1 MLDIKYI
8 RENPD
13 KVKDACKKR
22 FLDCDVD
29 KVLKL
34 DKKKRKL
41 LQDIEELRAK
51 QNKLGKDDIKEGKKV
66 KEQIKKIEPDLE
78 KTEQEVER
86 KVKQIPNIPLDSVP
100 VGKDDSKN
108 EVLRTWGKPTKFD
121 FEPKDHL
128 ELGEALDIIDVKRAA
143 KVSGSRFGYLKGDAV
158 LLEFALV
165 ELAMKTAIK
174 EEFTPIVPPVFVK
187 EETMENMGYIDTEE
201 DKAERYLF
209 EKNSLYLVG
218 TAEQAIGPMHAD
230 EVLQEKELPK
240 RYVAFSTCFREE
252 AGSYGR
258 DTKGILRQHQFDK
271 VELFS
276 FCHPEKSQEEHEFLV
291 SLEEKLW
298 QALEIPYQIIQLC
311 TGDMSRP
318 SASTID
324 IEAWLPGQNMY
335 REVSSASN
343 TTDFQ
348 SRRLNTRFRNKDNK
362 LEYVHM
368 LNATGLPI
376 GRTIIAILE
385 NYQQKDGT
393 IKIPKVLQKYVGK
406 DSIN

>member
-1 MLDIKYI
+1 MIDIKYI
-8 RENPD
+8 RENPE

-22 FLDCDVD
+22 YLECDVD

-34 DKKKRKL
+34 DEKKRKL

-51 QNKLGKDDIKEGKKV
+51 QNKLGKEDIKEGKKV
-66 KEQIKKIEPDLE
+66 KEQIRKIEPGLE
-78 KTEQEVER
+78 KIESEVEEKMR
-86 KVKQIPNIPLDSVP
+86 QIPNIPLDSVP
-100 VGKDDSKN
+100 VGEDDSKN
-108 EVLRTWGKPTKFD
+108 EVLRTWGKPTKD
-121 FEPKDHL
+121 GKDHL
-128 ELGEALDIIDVKRAA
+128 KLGEALDIIDVKRAA
-143 KVSGSRFGYLKGDAV
+143 KVSGSRFSYLKGDAV

-174 EEFTPIVPPVFVK
+174 EGFIPIIPPVFVK
-187 EETMENMGYIDTEE
+187 EEMMEKMGYVDTEE

-209 EKNSLYLVG
+209 EKDNLYLVG
-218 TAEQAIGPMHAD
+218 TAEQAVGPMHAD
-230 EVLQEKELPK
+230 EVLQEKELPR
-240 RYVAFSTCFREE
+240 RYVAFSTAFRRE

-258 DTKGILRQHQFDK
+258 DVRGILRVHQFDK
-271 VELFS
+271 IELFS
-276 FCHPEKSQEEHEFLV
+276 FCHPEKSQKEHEFLV

-298 QALEIPYQIIQLC
+298 QALEIPYQVVQLC

-348 SRRLNTRFRNKDNK
+348 ARRLNTRFRNKDNK

-406 DSIN
+406 DSIS